1 MSVTIPANDPSLTS
15 WVESANNPDCDFPIQ
30 NLPFGIFS
38 TEEKGPRA
46 GVAIG
51 DHILDLCALEE
62 ENLLPT
68 PKGIFSSSSLNGFM
82 ALGNRSWSTTRQ
94 EISNLLSKDNNKIR
108 DDPSLLEKALIP
120 MDQAKLHLPFQVTE
134 YTDFYS
140 SLEHATNCGK
150 LFLDP
155 ENPLPPNW
163 RHMPIGY
170 NGRAS
175 TVIVSGTSIRRPM
188 GQTRL
193 PASDAPIFTSCKKL
207 DFELE
212 IGTVVGMPSEM
223 GLPRSVSQA
232 NEMIF
237 GYVLLNDWSARD
249 IQFWEGQ
256 PLGPFQSKAFATTI
270 SPWIVTREA
279 LTPFRIE
286 GPQQDPAPLPY
297 LIQTE
302 SNNFDLDLKV
312 SLRAH
317 GQTETTTITETNFKY
332 MYWSSAQQ
340 LAHHSSSGCAMRTGD
355 LLGSGTISGPVK
367 GSLGCLLE
375 STEHGQKPFLLND
388 GTERSFMENGDTLT
402 FKGWCQGSGYRVG
415 FGEAAGTI
423 DPAGPVHQE

>member
-1 MSVTIPANDPSLTS
+1 MTATIPANDPSLTS

-82 ALGNRSWSTTRQ
+82 ALGNGSWSTTRQ
-94 EISNLLSKDNNKIR
+94 EISCLLSNDNNKIR
-108 DDPSLLEKALIP
+108 DDQSLLEKALIP

-175 TVIVSGTSIRRPM
+175 TVIVSGTNIRRPM
-188 GQTRL
+188 GQIRP
-193 PASDAPIFTSCKKL
+193 PASDAPIFTACNRL

-212 IGTVVGMPSEM
+212 IGTVVGMPNEM
-223 GLPRSVSQA
+223 GSSRSVSQA
-232 NEMIF
+232 EEMIF

-286 GPQQDPAPLPY
+286 GPKQDPAPLPY
-297 LIQTE
+297 LEQ
-302 SNNFDLDLKV
+302 SSPNNFDINLAVD
-312 SLRAH
+312 LRAED
-317 GQTETTTITETNFKY
+317 QAETTTITETNFKH

-340 LAHHSSSGCAMRTGD
+340 LAHHASSGCAMRIGD
-355 LLGSGTISGPVK
+355 LLGSGTISGPNT

-375 STEHGQKPFLLND
+375 STEGGQIPFSLKEGSVRTFLED
-388 GTERSFMENGDTLT
+388 GDTLS
-402 FKGWCQGSGYRVG
+402 FKGWCQGEDYRVG
-415 FGEAAGTI
+415 FGEAKGTI
-423 DPAGPVHQE
+423 EPALLPTQK